1 MKKTTFILSLLLMAV
16 MNASA
21 EVITVWEGT
30 QAGHLTFFS
39 GEDTYNALMGDGAGQ
54 AHLSAG
60 DKIDIYYA
68 GAVEGSKLWL
78 QDNEWNTYPASVTG
92 ANVSDKDPNVF
103 KVLAIRLYGKLF
115 SLFL

>member
-39 GEDTYNALMGDGAGQ
+39 GEDT
-54 AHLSAG
+54 
-60 DKIDIYYA
+60 
-68 GAVEGSKLWL
+68 
-78 QDNEWNTYPASVTG
+78 
-92 ANVSDKDPNVF
+92 
-103 KVLAIRLYGKLF
+103 
-115 SLFL
+115 